1 MKKFY
6 AILCLAIASL
16 TQLQAQAP
24 QGFNYQ
30 AQVRNSAGDLIVN
43 TNVYFKFNIMQGSQT
58 SLPVFTEIH
67 YAPTDDLGQIS
78 LVIGQGT
85 ATDGMFSEL
94 DWSLGSY
101 YLGIELDTGSGYVA
115 MGTTQLL
122 SVPYALYA
130 ENSGNAPPTTP
141 NLQSVLAENNSANNQ
156 QIKDLQ
162 DPTDAQDAVTKA
174 YLDNL
179 GISTENSS
187 RYQMDSFSWHS
198 TQQVLY
204 GFNVIDTQTGIVKT
218 YFKDWNSDNYSFYR
232 VTNTHSEI
240 NISSIGRFQVSSWSE
255 SISTSPYQKLFGFNV
270 IDTQTGTIKC
280 FRNIYPGESFSE
292 CSTTNPIDST
302 YDFDGDGF
310 SESQGDCDDTD
321 DSINPNAIEVCDG
334 IDNDCDGLIDEGVLI
349 IFYQDSDSDG
359 FGNPDV
365 SIESCSLPIGYSNN
379 NLDCDDQNPQVN
391 PEVTEIQDGIDNDC
405 DGIIDEAVL
414 ATLTTTTINDI
425 TVDSAQSGGTVTD
438 VGGGTVSSR
447 GVVWSTGS
455 TPTLEDNEGQTT
467 DGSGSGS
474 FVSSLS
480 ALSPGT
486 TYNVRAYATN
496 EAGTAYGQVETF
508 TTEIDFATLTT
519 TAITDISVDSAQSG
533 GTISDVGGGTVSSRG
548 VVWSTGST
556 PTLEDNEG
564 QTTDGSGSGSFVS
577 SLSALSP
584 GTTYNVRAYATN
596 EAGTAYGQLE
606 VFTTITENDIDN
618 DGDGYSVNQCDCND
632 NDPAINPGAS
642 EINDDVDNDCD
653 GLIDENENNQSSG
666 IFFSQFIETPGNDG
680 RAIEIYN
687 GTSNSIDLTDYQI
700 SVCINGCDTQN
711 VFDYID
717 RVTFSEGS
725 IIQSGD
731 VFVISNIQSSEL
743 ILNASDLQSNSIQFT
758 GNDTYALTTSCSTAD
773 NYTIIDII
781 GDLDTS
787 ANVYNVAG
795 QDLSNK
801 TIIRKSNICSPN
813 PIPLDSFGT
822 NETDSEWIVSDGN
835 ANWNYIG
842 SHYTNCQDSNSS
854 DIDDDGDG
862 YTENDGDCDD
872 TDATIYPGAT
882 DIEDGID
889 NDCDGE
895 IDEIFDM
902 DGDGYT
908 ENDGDCDDTDATVY
922 PGATE
927 LEDGFDNDCDGE
939 IDECFNESGMLTD
952 QDGNT
957 YNYLTYCD
965 QAWSVENAEMV
976 TYRDGTEIPEVTDPT
991 QWNNLTTGAWAYYDN
1006 DPTKGKLYNW
1016 YAVAGI
1022 HDVASFNDASLR
1034 KEFAPEGWHVPS
1046 DAEWTS
1052 LENYLIAN
1060 GYNYDGTTTENKI
1073 AKAMASTTGWNSSTG
1088 TGAIGNDQ
1096 NLNNSSGFNAF
1107 PEGYRDSYYTSSEGS
1122 RAYFWSS
1129 VQYNTYYAWSRNLIT
1144 SSGSL
1149 IRYRRY
1155 KQYGFSVRFVRD

>member
-1 MKKFY
+1 M
-6 AILCLAIASL
+6 
-16 TQLQAQAP
+16 
-24 QGFNYQ
+24 
-30 AQVRNSAGDLIVN
+30 
-43 TNVYFKFNIMQGSQT
+43 
-58 SLPVFTEIH
+58 
-67 YAPTDDLGQIS
+67 
-78 LVIGQGT
+78 
-85 ATDGMFSEL
+85 
-94 DWSLGSY
+94 
-101 YLGIELDTGSGYVA
+101 
-115 MGTTQLL
+115 
-122 SVPYALYA
+122 
-130 ENSGNAPPTTP
+130 
-141 NLQSVLAENNSANNQ
+141 
-156 QIKDLQ
+156 
-162 DPTDAQDAVTKA
+162 
-174 YLDNL
+174 
-179 GISTENSS
+179 
-187 RYQMDSFSWHS
+187 
-198 TQQVLY
+198 
-204 GFNVIDTQTGIVKT
+204 
-218 YFKDWNSDNYSFYR
+218 
-232 VTNTHSEI
+232 
-240 NISSIGRFQVSSWSE
+240 
-255 SISTSPYQKLFGFNV
+255 
-270 IDTQTGTIKC
+270 
-280 FRNIYPGESFSE
+280 
-292 CSTTNPIDST
+292 
-302 YDFDGDGF
+302 
-310 SESQGDCDDTD
+310 
-321 DSINPNAIEVCDG
+321 
-334 IDNDCDGLIDEGVLI
+334 
-349 IFYQDSDSDG
+349 
-359 FGNPDV
+359 
-365 SIESCSLPIGYSNN
+365 
-379 NLDCDDQNPQVN
+379 
-391 PEVTEIQDGIDNDC
+391 
-405 DGIIDEAVL
+405 
-414 ATLTTTTINDI
+414 
-425 TVDSAQSGGTVTD
+425 
-438 VGGGTVSSR
+438 
-447 GVVWSTGS
+447 
-455 TPTLEDNEGQTT
+455 
-467 DGSGSGS
+467 
-474 FVSSLS
+474 
-480 ALSPGT
+480 
-486 TYNVRAYATN
+486 
-496 EAGTAYGQVETF
+496 
-508 TTEIDFATLTT
+508 
-519 TAITDISVDSAQSG
+519 
-533 GTISDVGGGTVSSRG
+533 
-548 VVWSTGST
+548 
-556 PTLEDNEG
+556 
-564 QTTDGSGSGSFVS
+564 
-577 SLSALSP
+577 
-584 GTTYNVRAYATN
+584 
-596 EAGTAYGQLE
+596 
-606 VFTTITENDIDN
+606 
-618 DGDGYSVNQCDCND
+618 
-632 NDPAINPGAS
+632 
-642 EINDDVDNDCD
+642 
-653 GLIDENENNQSSG
+653 
-666 IFFSQFIETPGNDG
+666 
-680 RAIEIYN
+680 
-687 GTSNSIDLTDYQI
+687 TDYQI

-1046 DAEWTS
+1046 DAEWTT